1 MLLPA
6 PLGGGPLRLLLILPR
21 GLQIPT
27 ESITW
32 HLARDKTVA
41 DGLLELAK
49 LKDADTLVCG
59 ISGYRWVGNT
69 IGYSSCLALLSPT
82 CQCQLVGQ

>member
-1 MLLPA
+1 MV
-6 PLGGGPLRLLLILPR
+6 
-21 GLQIPT
+21 LQIPT

-59 ISGYRWVGNT
+59 ISGYRWVEGGHRQT
-69 IGYSSCLALLSPT
+69 LQLLGRT
-82 CQCQLVGQ
+82 